1 MSKKYSLISL
11 IENSEKYVIKDP
23 FEKFLE
29 EIVSDDRSQIVS
41 LEDFMESPLKYY
53 GSNNKVNKKS
63 KAKVIYVSPQELP
76 SGIGWKVLGQYN
88 PLTHTISIAN
98 NLSPKDEEFVYYHE
112 EAHSLGII
120 SERQADDYAASKVG
134 YNLGRS
140 YDMAA

>member
-120 SERQADDYAASKVG
+120 SERQADDYAAAKVG

-140 YDMAA
+140 YDMVA